1 MEKQEILEKSR
12 RENQKGDER
21 ERTIRMEGESF
32 SLLFVFLMGLI
43 LLTWKRVHGLPHED
57 VLTMF
62 WTACVANRVYRLGL
76 LCGQPPLPSHQ
87 AEEHLRRGDAADLS
101 CVFDLESGKIL
112 SNGLRG
118 GSAWTGMRF

>member
-62 WTACVANRVYRLGL
+62 WTGL
-76 LCGQPPLPSHQ
+76 AWPTGSTGWPGGGIPPTS
-87 AEEHLRRGDAADLS
+87 
-101 CVFDLESGKIL
+101 
-112 SNGLRG
+112 
-118 GSAWTGMRF
+118 

>member
-43 LLTWKRVHGLPHED
+43 LHGGGVLQPALRVFDGPD
-57 VLTMF
+57 
-62 WTACVANRVYRLGL
+62 
-76 LCGQPPLPSHQ
+76 S
-87 AEEHLRRGDAADLS
+87 ADL
-101 CVFDLESGKIL
+101 EAGPW
-112 SNGLRG
+112 
-118 GSAWTGMRF
+118 AAA

>member
-57 VLTMF
+57 VLTSSGRPA
-62 WTACVANRVYRLGL
+62 WPTGST
-76 LCGQPPLPSHQ
+76 GWPGGGIPPTS
-87 AEEHLRRGDAADLS
+87 
-101 CVFDLESGKIL
+101 
-112 SNGLRG
+112 
-118 GSAWTGMRF
+118 

>member
-62 WTACVANRVYRLGL
+62 WTAWRGPT
-76 LCGQPPLPSHQ
+76 GSTGWPGGGIPPTS
-87 AEEHLRRGDAADLS
+87 
-101 CVFDLESGKIL
+101 
-112 SNGLRG
+112 
-118 GSAWTGMRF
+118 

>member
-43 LLTWKRVHGLPHED
+43 LLTWKRLHGLPANS
-57 VLTMF
+57 VLAMF
-62 WTACVANRVYRLGL
+62 WASCVGNRLYRLTKRRNTSDVVTL
-76 LCGQPPLPSHQ
+76 LISLAFLIWNLVKFFQM
-87 AEEHLRRGDAADLS
+87 A
-101 CVFDLESGKIL
+101 
-112 SNGLRG
+112 
-118 GSAWTGMRF
+118 

>member
-57 VLTMF
+57 VLTMS
-62 WTACVANRVYRLGL
+62 WTACVANRVARRRNTSDIVTL
-76 LCGQPPLPSHQ
+76 LISLAFLIWNLVKFFQM
-87 AEEHLRRGDAADLS
+87 A
-101 CVFDLESGKIL
+101 
-112 SNGLRG
+112 
-118 GSAWTGMRF
+118 

>member
-32 SLLFVFLMGLI
+32 SLILVFLVGVVIVIFNRLHCE
-43 LLTWKRVHGLPHED
+43 TVLPHED

-62 WTACVANRVYRLGL
+62 WTACVANRVYRLARRRNTSDIVTL
-76 LCGQPPLPSHQ
+76 LISLAFLIWNLVKFFQM
-87 AEEHLRRGDAADLS
+87 A
-101 CVFDLESGKIL
+101 
-112 SNGLRG
+112 
-118 GSAWTGMRF
+118 

>member
-32 SLLFVFLMGLI
+32 SLLFV
-43 LLTWKRVHGLPHED
+43 VHGLPHED

-62 WTACVANRVYRLGL
+62 WTACVANRVYRLARRRNTSDIVTL
-76 LCGQPPLPSHQ
+76 LISLAFLIWNLVKFFQM
-87 AEEHLRRGDAADLS
+87 A
-101 CVFDLESGKIL
+101 
-112 SNGLRG
+112 
-118 GSAWTGMRF
+118 

>member
-43 LLTWKRVHGLPHED
+43 LLTWKRVMG
-57 VLTMF
+57 
-62 WTACVANRVYRLGL
+62 CR
-76 LCGQPPLPSHQ
+76 
-87 AEEHLRRGDAADLS
+87 
-101 CVFDLESGKIL
+101 
-112 SNGLRG
+112 
-118 GSAWTGMRF
+118 MRMC

>member
-43 LLTWKRVHGLPHED
+43 LLTWKRVH
-57 VLTMF
+57 
-62 WTACVANRVYRLGL
+62 
-76 LCGQPPLPSHQ
+76 
-87 AEEHLRRGDAADLS
+87 LRRGDAADLS